1 MPNVSQPPV
10 QDDSLERLRLLERA
24 LDYLAQENINF
35 ARLVLKQRTQRFGE
49 DADGLAHL
57 AMTHARENEFEK
69 AMKLYRKGLQMAEAD
84 VAGLSSGD
92 DLWEHVEARP
102 YLRCLHGLG
111 MAQLELAHFDDAT
124 RTFQR
129 IMELCPGDPLGAR
142 HLLGVILQRQGRVK
156 AAIQIYR
163 KHRSDPM
170 VAYNLALAHFQD
182 GALDQSVLVLRQALL
197 ANPYVPA
204 ALLEGLPEPFDY
216 PHTRGAEEPEYATAY
231 AGTCGDLW
239 EQTPGGFELLR
250 AVVGCEVVQEDGRS
264 YRELVEKHSR
274 ERRRSEKQK
283 LQQKLSRL
291 AGTRRLKRKQ
301 AVVLQTVTDALA
313 AAGAA
318 PAPVAG

>member
-1 MPNVSQPPV
+1 MPSVSQPPV
-10 QDDSLERLRLLERA
+10 QDESLERLRLLERA

-84 VAGLSSGD
+84 VAELSSGD

-111 MAQLELAHFDDAT
+111 MAQLELAHFDEAT

-156 AAIQIYR
+156 AAIQVYR

-239 EQTPGGFELLR
+239 EQTPGGFALLR
-250 AVVGCEVVQEDGRS
+250 AVVGCEVVQEEGRG

-274 ERRRSEKQK
+274 ERRRNEKQK
-283 LQQKLSRL
+283 LQQELSRL
-291 AGTRRLKRKQ
+291 ASTRRLKQRQ

-318 PAPVAG
+318 RAPVAG